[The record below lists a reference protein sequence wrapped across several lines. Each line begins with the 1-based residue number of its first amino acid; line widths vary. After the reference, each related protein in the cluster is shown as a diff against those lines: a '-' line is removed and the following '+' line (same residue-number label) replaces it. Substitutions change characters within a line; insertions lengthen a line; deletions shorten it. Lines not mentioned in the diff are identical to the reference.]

1 MRIAIVGTGISALTS
16 AHHLYKDHE
25 IDLFEATDW
34 VGGHTHTVDVEQ
46 HGLSYA
52 VDTGFIVF
60 NEHTYPN
67 YLNLLQDLGVA
78 YQPSCMSFSVKCE
91 KTRLEY
97 NGTSLDTLFAQ
108 RSNALNPKFLRML
121 WDIYR
126 FYQNAEDL
134 LIQGDT
140 RTLGDFLKDERYSKT
155 FIDQHIVPMAAAVW
169 SAPPSQMMDFP
180 FRYLLRF
187 FHNHGFTKV
196 NDRPQWFVVKGGSRE
211 YVKKLSEPFRDCI
224 HLKSPVESIR
234 RFDDRVEL
242 TVNGQRRTFDQVII
256 ACHSDTALKLLE
268 DPSRAETEVL
278 GAIPYQRN
286 DVVLH
291 TDASLMPKTRRA
303 WASWNYRLPKKG
315 KETRRSPIG

>member
-25 IDLFEATDW
+25 VDLFEATDW

-97 NGTSLDTLFAQ
+97 NGTSFNTLFAQ

-180 FRYLLRF
+180 LRYLLRF
-187 FHNHGFTKV
+187 FHNHGFTRV

-242 TVNGQRRTFDQVII
+242 TVNGQCRTFDQVII

-268 DPSRAETEVL
+268 DPSEAETEVL

-291 TDASLMPKTRRA
+291 TDASFDA
-303 WASWNYRLPKKG
+303 
-315 KETRRSPIG
+315 